1 MLIGVGV
8 DVYVAVTDGRPTAV
22 GVLEAAWVAATV
34 GETGVLPGIAVE
46 VCTATG
52 VLVADVLVDRVA

>member
-8 DVYVAVTDGRPTAV
+8 DVYIAVTDGTLTVV

-34 GETGVLPGIAVE
+34 GETGVLPGVAVE
-46 VCTATG
+46 VCPTTG
-52 VLVADVLVDRVA
+52 VVVGAVLVASVA